1 MFSKFSDDSQ
11 KILIRAKKEMM
22 EFHHLYVGSEHLLL
36 AILKYKND
44 VSEKLKEEGITYDIF
59 KKEVLRVVGLGEEDN
74 HWFLFTPLLNRI
86 IENSVITSRELN
98 FNEVEVSH
106 LFLALLEEG
115 DGVAIRI
122 LSTLDVDIDG
132 LYEEFSTKSVDK
144 KSRHKKKLL
153 IEEFGVDLTE
163 KALNAE
169 IDPVIG
175 RDDEIEK
182 LINILSRRCKNNP
195 LLVGEAGVGK
205 TAVVEE
211 LARRIS
217 KEEVPEHLKGKRI
230 ISVEI
235 ASLVAGT
242 KYRGEFE
249 ERVSKILKEIE
260 SRDDVI
266 IFIDEVHTIV
276 GAGGAEGA
284 IDASN
289 ILKPSLARGKFKL
302 IGATTLEEY
311 KKSIEK
317 DKAFDRRFQ
326 KIEIMEPNEEKTYQ
340 ILLELKDLYCSFH
353 GVSIEDDL
361 LKEIISLTNKYMH
374 NRMQPDKSIDI
385 LDEVCSKVQLQNSKE
400 QNEIRLIKRKLD
412 KLQIEKNNFVAKQ
425 DFKNALILREKEK
438 ELLDKKNNL
447 LFKNFKNTKIKKVT
461 LSDVEEVIFEKT
473 RIPIFNMETSNLKNL
488 ELSLEKLYEKVLGH
502 EDNIKKLCSFT
513 KRLKM
518 GFSSLDRPASFLF
531 VGPTGVGKTY
541 LAKEYAKLVGGENAF
556 IRLDMSEFREGHTI
570 SKIIGSPSGY
580 VGYDDGKNI
589 LEDVRN
595 NPFSVILLDEI
606 EKASPEVLNLFLQ
619 ILDEGYIKDSTGK
632 KICFQHAT
640 IIMTSNIGFGKEEI
654 GFCKD
659 SSSVNSKL
667 KEFLSIEFL
676 NRIDEVMIFEQLTD
690 EVIRKI
696 LDKKIKEVKDKFLE
710 KGITLKIGKKVI
722 EEIIELSNYRE
733 YGARKLDKIL
743 ESKVDSIVIDEI
755 LDGKNNVVINTI
767 NV

>member
-22 EFHHLYVGSEHLLL
+22 EFHHPYVGSEHLLL

-86 IENSVITSRELN
+86 IETSVITSRELN

-311 KKSIEK
+311 KKTIEK

-353 GVSIEDDL
+353 RVSIEDDL

-412 KLQIEKNNFVAKQ
+412 KLQIEKNNFVVKQ

-488 ELSLEKLYEKVLGH
+488 ELSLENLFEKVLGH

>member
-22 EFHHLYVGSEHLLL
+22 EFHHPYVGSEHLLL

-86 IENSVITSRELN
+86 IETSVITSRELN

-175 RDDEIEK
+175 RDGEIEK

-311 KKSIEK
+311 KKTIEK

-353 GVSIEDDL
+353 RVSIEDDL

-412 KLQIEKNNFVAKQ
+412 KLQIEKNNFVVKQ

-461 LSDVEEVIFEKT
+461 LSDIEEVIFEKT
-473 RIPIFNMETSNLKNL
+473 RIPIFNMGTSNLKNL
-488 ELSLEKLYEKVLGH
+488 ELSLEKLSEKVLGH

-667 KEFLSIEFL
+667 KEFLSVEFL

-722 EEIIELSNYRE
+722 EEIIELSNHRE

>member
-1 MFSKFSDDSQ
+1 MFSKFSDESQ
-11 KILIRAKKEMM
+11 KILIRSKKEMM
-22 EFHHLYVGSEHLLL
+22 EFHHPYVGSEHLLL

-44 VSEKLKEEGITYDIF
+44 ISEKLKEEGITYDTF
-59 KKEVLRVVGLGEEDN
+59 KKEVLRVVGVGEDEN
-74 HWFLFTPLLNRI
+74 KWFLFTPLLNRVIETSI
-86 IENSVITSRELN
+86 IISRELN
-98 FNEVEVSH
+98 FNEVEVTH

-115 DGVAIRI
+115 DGVALRI
-122 LSTLDVDIDG
+122 LSTLNVDIDG

-144 KSRHKKKLL
+144 KLKHKKKLL
-153 IEEFGVDLTE
+153 IEEFGIDLTE
-163 KALNAE
+163 KALKGE
-169 IDPVIG
+169 TDPVVG

-182 LINILSRRCKNNP
+182 LINILSRRSKNNP

-217 KEEVPEHLKGKRI
+217 NDEVPEHLKRKRI

-249 ERVSKILKEIE
+249 ERVSKILREIE
-260 SRDDVI
+260 TRDDII

-311 KKSIEK
+311 KKTIEK

-326 KIEIMEPNEEKTYQ
+326 KIEIAEPTEEKTYQ
-340 ILLELKDLYCSFH
+340 ILLELKELYCSFH
-353 GVSIEDDL
+353 GVSIDNDL
-361 LKEIISLTNKYMH
+361 LKKIIKLSNKYIH

-385 LDEVCSKVQLQNSKE
+385 LDEVCSKVQLKKSKE
-400 QNEIRLIKRKLD
+400 QNQIRLIKGKLE
-412 KLQIEKNNFVAKQ
+412 KLEKEKNNFVAKQ
-425 DFKNALILREKEK
+425 DFKNALILRDKEK
-438 ELLDKKNNL
+438 ELLSQKNEL
-447 LFKNFKNTKIKKVT
+447 IFKNFKNMKLKKVS
-461 LSDVEEVIFEKT
+461 LRDIEEVIFEKT
-473 RIPIFNMETSNLKNL
+473 GIPIFNMENGSLKSL
-488 ELSLEKLYEKVLGH
+488 GLIFDELSEKVLGQ
-502 EDNIKKLCSFT
+502 DNNIKTLCQFT

-518 GFSSLDRPASFLF
+518 GLSSLDRPASFLF

-541 LAKEYAKLVGGENAF
+541 LSKEYAKLIGGENSL

-570 SKIIGSPSGY
+570 SKILGSPSGY

-589 LEDVRN
+589 LEEVRN

-606 EKASPEVLNLFLQ
+606 EKASTEVLNLFLQ

-640 IIMTSNIGFGKEEI
+640 IIMTSNIGFGKEDI

-667 KEFLSIEFL
+667 KEFLSVEFL
-676 NRIDEVMIFEQLTD
+676 NRIDEVIVFEQLTED
-690 EVIRKI
+690 VIRKI
-696 LDKKIKEVKDKFLE
+696 LDKKIYDVINKFME
-710 KGITLKIGKKVI
+710 KGITLKIEDKVI

-743 ESKVDSIVIDEI
+743 ESKVDALVIDEI
-755 LDGKNNVVINTI
+755 LTGKNNIVINTI
-767 NV
+767 NA

>member
-22 EFHHLYVGSEHLLL
+22 EFHHPYVGSEHLLL

-44 VSEKLKEEGITYDIF
+44 VSAKLKEEGITYDIF

-86 IENSVITSRELN
+86 IETSVITSRELN

-195 LLVGEAGVGK
+195 LLVGEAGGGK

-311 KKSIEK
+311 KKTIEK

-340 ILLELKDLYCSFH
+340 ILLELKDLFCSFH
-353 GVSIEDDL
+353 RVSIEDDL

-412 KLQIEKNNFVAKQ
+412 KLQIEKNNFVVKQ

-461 LSDVEEVIFEKT
+461 LSDIEEVIFEKT

-518 GFSSLDRPASFLF
+518 GFCSLNRPASFLF

-667 KEFLSIEFL
+667 KEFLSVEFL

>member
-11 KILIRAKKEMM
+11 KILIGAKKEMM
-22 EFHHLYVGSEHLLL
+22 DLHHPYVGSEHLLL
-36 AILKYKND
+36 SILKNKNE
-44 VSEKLKEEGITYDIF
+44 VSEKLKEDGVTYDIF
-59 KKEVLRVVGLGEEDN
+59 KKEVLKVVGMGDDDN

-86 IENSVITSRELN
+86 IETSVITSRELN
-98 FNEVEVSH
+98 FNETQVSH

-115 DGVAIRI
+115 DGVALRI
-122 LSTLDVDIDG
+122 LSTLGVDIDD
-132 LYEEFSTKSVDK
+132 LYEEFSTKAVDK
-144 KSRHKKKLL
+144 KFKHKKKLL
-153 IEEFGVDLTE
+153 IEEFGVDLTD
-163 KALNAE
+163 KAFNGE

-175 RDDEIEK
+175 RDEEIGR
-182 LINILSRRCKNNP
+182 LISILSRRCKNNP

-217 KEEVPEHLKGKRI
+217 REEVPENLRGKRI

-260 SRDDVI
+260 SRNDII

-289 ILKPSLARGKFKL
+289 ILKPSLARGKFRL

-311 KKSIEK
+311 KKTIEK

-326 KIEIMEPNEEKTYQ
+326 KIEVLEPDSKKTYQ
-340 ILLELKDLYCSFH
+340 ILLELKDLYCGFH
-353 GVSIEDDL
+353 GVSIEDEL
-361 LKEIISLTNKYMH
+361 LNEIIKLTDKYMH

-385 LDEVCSKVQLQNSKE
+385 LDEVCSRVQLQKSKE
-400 QNEIRLIKRKLD
+400 QNEISMIKKKLD
-412 KLQIEKNNFVAKQ
+412 EVKQSKNNLVANQ
-425 DFKNALILREKEK
+425 DFKNALKLREVEK
-438 ELLDKKNNL
+438 ELLDRRNYL
-447 LFKNFKNTKIKKVT
+447 LFQNFKNKKLKKVT
-461 LSDVEEVIFEKT
+461 LEDIEAVVFEKT
-473 RIPIFNMETSNLKNL
+473 KIPIFSMNNGNLKKLENL
-488 ELSLEKLYEKVLGH
+488 ENELSQKVLGQ
-502 EDNIKKLCSFT
+502 DSSIKALCRFT

-518 GFSSLDRPASFLF
+518 GLSSMKRPASFMF

-541 LAKEYAKLVGGENAF
+541 LAKEYAKLVGGESAF
-556 IRLDMSEFREGHTI
+556 IRLDMSEFRESHTI

-580 VGYDDGKNI
+580 VGYDDGKNV
-589 LEDVRN
+589 LEEVRN

-619 ILDEGYIKDSTGK
+619 ILDEGHIKDSSGK
-632 KICFQHAT
+632 KICFQHTT
-640 IIMTSNIGFGKEEI
+640 IIMTSNIGFGKEDI

-659 SSSVNSKL
+659 TSTIDSKL
-667 KEFLSIEFL
+667 KEFLSVEFL
-676 NRIDEVMIFEQLTD
+676 NRIDEILIFEQLTED
-690 EVIRKI
+690 VIRKI
-696 LDKKIKEVKDKFLE
+696 LDKKIKEVKNKFLE
-710 KGITLKIGKKVI
+710 KGITLKIRKKVI
-722 EEIIELSNYRE
+722 DEIVELSNYKE

-743 ESKVDSIVIDEI
+743 ESKVDSLVIDEI
-755 LDGKNNVVINTI
+755 LMGKKEVVITSLSK
-767 NV
+767 

>member
-22 EFHHLYVGSEHLLL
+22 EFHHPYVGSEHLLL

-86 IENSVITSRELN
+86 IETSVITSRELN

-163 KALNAE
+163 KALNGE

-311 KKSIEK
+311 KKTIEK

-353 GVSIEDDL
+353 RVSIEDDL

-412 KLQIEKNNFVAKQ
+412 KLQIEKNNFVVKQ

-461 LSDVEEVIFEKT
+461 LSDIEEVIFEKT

-518 GFSSLDRPASFLF
+518 GFSSLNRPASFLF
-531 VGPTGVGKTY
+531 VGATGVGKTY

-595 NPFSVILLDEI
+595 NPFSVVLLDEI

-667 KEFLSIEFL
+667 KEFLSVEFL

-755 LDGKNNVVINTI
+755 LDGKNNVVIEKLNI
-767 NV
+767 

>member
-22 EFHHLYVGSEHLLL
+22 EFHHPYVGSEHLLL

-86 IENSVITSRELN
+86 IETSVITSRELN

-311 KKSIEK
+311 KKTIEK

-353 GVSIEDDL
+353 RVSIEDDL

-412 KLQIEKNNFVAKQ
+412 KLQIEKNNFVVKQ

-461 LSDVEEVIFEKT
+461 LSDIEEVIFEKT

-541 LAKEYAKLVGGENAF
+541 LAKENAKLVGGENAF

-667 KEFLSIEFL
+667 KEFLSVEFL

-743 ESKVDSIVIDEI
+743 ESKVDLLDIDEM
-755 LDGKNNVVINTI
+755 LTGKNNIVINTI

>member
-400 QNEIRLIKRKLD
+400 QNEIRLIKRRLD
-412 KLQIEKNNFVAKQ
+412 KLQIEKNNFVVKQ

-676 NRIDEVMIFEQLTD
+676 NRIDEIMIFEQLTD
-690 EVIRKI
+690 EDIRKI

>member
-22 EFHHLYVGSEHLLL
+22 EFHHPYVGSEHLLL

-86 IENSVITSRELN
+86 IETSVITSRELN

-163 KALNAE
+163 KALNGE

-311 KKSIEK
+311 KKTIEK

-353 GVSIEDDL
+353 RVSVEDDL

-412 KLQIEKNNFVAKQ
+412 KLQIEKNNFVVKQ

-461 LSDVEEVIFEKT
+461 LSDIEEVIFEKT

-518 GFSSLDRPASFLF
+518 GFSSLNRPASFLF
-531 VGPTGVGKTY
+531 VGATGVGKTY

-667 KEFLSIEFL
+667 KEFLSVEFL

-755 LDGKNNVVINTI
+755 LDGKNNVVIEKLNI
-767 NV
+767 

>member
-311 KKSIEK
+311 KKTIEK

-353 GVSIEDDL
+353 RVSIEDDL

-400 QNEIRLIKRKLD
+400 QNEIRLIKRRLD
-412 KLQIEKNNFVAKQ
+412 KLQIEKNNFVVKQ

>member
-22 EFHHLYVGSEHLLL
+22 EFHHSYVGSEHLLL

-311 KKSIEK
+311 KKTIEK

-353 GVSIEDDL
+353 RVSIEDDL

-400 QNEIRLIKRKLD
+400 QNEIRLIKRRLD
-412 KLQIEKNNFVAKQ
+412 KLQIEKNNFVVKQ

>member
-22 EFHHLYVGSEHLLL
+22 EFHHPYVGSEHLLL

-311 KKSIEK
+311 KKTIEK

-353 GVSIEDDL
+353 RVSIEDDL

-412 KLQIEKNNFVAKQ
+412 KLQIEKNNFVVKQ

-461 LSDVEEVIFEKT
+461 LSDIEKVIFEKT

-518 GFSSLDRPASFLF
+518 GFSSLNRPASFLF

-667 KEFLSIEFL
+667 KEFLSVEFL

-743 ESKVDSIVIDEI
+743 ESKIDLLVIDEM
-755 LDGKNNVVINTI
+755 LTGKNNIVINTI

>member
-22 EFHHLYVGSEHLLL
+22 EFHHPYVGSEHLLL

-59 KKEVLRVVGLGEEDN
+59 KTEVLRVVGLGEEDN

-86 IENSVITSRELN
+86 IETSVITSRELN

-311 KKSIEK
+311 KKTIEK

-353 GVSIEDDL
+353 RVSIEDDL

-412 KLQIEKNNFVAKQ
+412 KLQIEKNNFVVKQ

-518 GFSSLDRPASFLF
+518 GFSSLNRPASFLF

-667 KEFLSIEFL
+667 KEFLSVEFL

-755 LDGKNNVVINTI
+755 LDGKNNVMINTI

>member
-311 KKSIEK
+311 KKTIEK

-412 KLQIEKNNFVAKQ
+412 KLQIEKNNFVVKQ

-667 KEFLSIEFL
+667 KEFLSVEFL

>member
-22 EFHHLYVGSEHLLL
+22 EFHHPYVGSEHLLL

-86 IENSVITSRELN
+86 IETSVITSRELN

-163 KALNAE
+163 KALNGE

-311 KKSIEK
+311 KKTIEK

-353 GVSIEDDL
+353 RVSIEDDL

-412 KLQIEKNNFVAKQ
+412 KLQIEKNNFVVKQ

-461 LSDVEEVIFEKT
+461 LSDIEEVIFEKT

-667 KEFLSIEFL
+667 KEFLSVEFL

-755 LDGKNNVVINTI
+755 LDGKNNVVIEKLNI
-767 NV
+767 